1 MKYAIPRRRVTTRAI
16 VAVATITL
24 GLLAGCTATPA
35 ATAGASGAAGTS
47 ESPPLLMHIHGAMRD
62 PATGDLLLATHAGL
76 FRQTGDSLDQVGPSI
91 DLMGFAIGADG
102 KFYASG
108 HPGAG
113 VDLPQPVGL
122 ITSKDSGQTWQIAS
136 RGGES
141 DFHALTVGPDA
152 VTGFDGALVTSSD
165 RTTWVTRGIPA
176 PPRTLAASSE
186 SGTLLA
192 TTEAGLLR
200 SVDNAVTWQTLTP
213 PETAVLAAWADEQNI
228 AVATTTGRLA
238 TSGDAGATWIL
249 GPKSLGVID
258 TISARPTADGQLEII
273 VSVDGTV
280 LQTTDAGASTDTLV
294 P

>member
-1 MKYAIPRRRVTTRAI
+1 MSIPISRRAI
-16 VAVATITL
+16 TASVAAVAVVTF

-35 ATAGASGAAGTS
+35 ATAGASGAADTA
-47 ESPPLLMHIHGAMRD
+47 ESAPLLMHIHGAMRE

-76 FRQTGDSLDQVGPSI
+76 FRQTGDSLRQVGPPI

-102 KFYASG
+102 TFYASG

-122 ITSKDSGQTWQIAS
+122 ITSKDSGQTWQAAS

-141 DFHALTVGPDA
+141 DFHALTVGPDTVA
-152 VTGFDGALVTSSD
+152 GFDGALRVSED
-165 RTTWVTRGIPA
+165 RTAWTVHSIPA
-176 PPRTLAASSE
+176 PPRTLAASPQT
-186 SGTLLA
+186 GTLLA

-200 SVDNAVTWQTLTP
+200 SADNATTWQTLAP
-213 PETAVLAAWADEQNI
+213 PEPAVLVAWADEQTI
-228 AVATTTGRLA
+228 AIATTAGRLA
-238 TSGDAGATWIL
+238 TSGDAGATWTL
-249 GPKSLGVID
+249 GPKALGTID
-258 TISARPTADGQLEII
+258 TLSARRDNNGRVEII
-273 VSVDGTV
+273 VSIDGAV

>member
-1 MKYAIPRRRVTTRAI
+1 MKHPIPRRRVTTTAI
-16 VAVATITL
+16 VAVAAVTF
-24 GLLAGCTATPA
+24 GLLAACTAAPA
-35 ATAGASGAAGTS
+35 ATAGASGSAGTS
-47 ESPPLLMHIHGAMRD
+47 ESAPLLMHIHGAMRD

-102 KFYASG
+102 TFYASG

-152 VTGFDGALVTSSD
+152 VAGFDGALRVSED
-165 RTTWVTRGIPA
+165 RTSWTVRDIPA
-176 PPRTLAASSE
+176 PPRTLAASPQT
-186 SGTLLA
+186 GILLA

-200 SVDNAVTWQTLTP
+200 SVDNAVTWQALTP
-213 PETAVLAAWADEQNI
+213 PETAVLVAWADEQTI
-228 AVATTTGRLA
+228 VATTTTGRLA
-238 TSGDAGATWIL
+238 TSSDAGATWTL
-249 GPKSLGVID
+249 GPKPLGAID
-258 TISARPTADGQLEII
+258 TLSARRDDNGRVEII
-273 VSVDGTV
+273 VSIDGAV

-294 P
+294 S

>member
-1 MKYAIPRRRVTTRAI
+1 MKGTIPRRRTVMTAI

-24 GLLAGCTATPA
+24 GLLAGCTAAPA
-35 ATAGASGAAGTS
+35 ATAAPPGAAGTS
-47 ESPPLLMHIHGAMRD
+47 ESAPLLMHIHGAMRE

-76 FRQTGDSLDQVGPSI
+76 FRQIGDVLRQVGPSI

-102 KFYASG
+102 TFYASG

-136 RGGES
+136 RAGQS

-152 VTGFDGALVTSSD
+152 VTGFDGALVISSD

-176 PPRTLAASSE
+176 PPRSLAASPE

-200 SVDNAVTWQTLTP
+200 SADNAVTWQTLTP

-238 TSGDAGATWIL
+238 TSGDAGATWVL
-249 GPKSLGVID
+249 GPKPLGAID

-273 VSVDGTV
+273 VSVDGAV
-280 LQTTDAGASTDTLV
+280 LQTTDAGATTDTLV